1 MLSQLLYNQPELRAP
16 VLKAL
21 KVMVTSNT
29 QNPERQ
35 DAPDDFVVPEDELSK
50 NLTYLQSQA
59 ESWLAV
65 LFKRVQLGRSGEPR
79 RCGRGDRHV
88 GCNLQLESMLRSL
101 IGFFVADGSSRRA

>member
-65 LFKRVQLGRSGEPR
+65 LFNVFSSVGRESQGAVGEVIGTWAAICDSKVCSGV
-79 RCGRGDRHV
+79 CG
-88 GCNLQLESMLRSL
+88 
-101 IGFFVADGSSRRA
+101 